1 MLGGGMK
8 YLNLAIIIAF
18 SSIWISGC
26 TEPNPFA
33 LQDGSINPQDI
44 VSLDARKRGT
54 EGGPCYPN
62 KTCNAGLRCQNGIC
76 VKTTDGPLPDLPP
89 KSDGDVPDAPANP
102 CSPPGVKPMKVE
114 GSSVGDW
121 SVAIE
126 DQATYTSLSI
136 SGASAKQAAAAF
148 DYDVSGDQVASF
160 VVSRAAS
167 SSSVVTEAQAVAND
181 ITKGVYGTYTVR
193 QGGKASTSHDGY
205 SRLGSAVLDL
215 TRNSTTNV
223 GWIRSLILASLFQT
237 STTKLI
243 GLPVPWGSG
252 ATKFVIRFATVL
264 RGDGRVLVIG
274 AVTSRSRDDDLNRET
289 SLIAGDVGSG
299 SGLARTG
306 KTTTDQCL
314 GQTIAAPP
322 KNFVDIIW
330 VMDESG
336 SMQSKRANIAAN
348 ASNFF
353 SEAQKRGLDFRM
365 GVTNVVNPKG
375 SWSSAVGKFCSVASG
390 NAQHDGGPDHFL
402 SSNDLSTFS
411 ACINNPPGYEGGSE
425 YGLVNAREAVK
436 RHLPRAANN
445 KGKIRTGAQ
454 VVIIVVTDEVPQSFK
469 DKNIIFSNEYKTCT
483 LSPTT
488 QAKVDAELKGYL
500 DLFSGST
507 DPQAEVDHYH
517 VIGGTCTSS
526 GTNCNPDVAHGYR
539 DLAAK
544 LSGNLYDVCANNL
557 GAAVTAIIN
566 GIVATG
572 APSLLIEVP
581 ISASVKISLDGA
593 TLKRSKVSGYYHP
606 PLTKQIVFTGSSK
619 PAAGSAVVLSYKKW
633 K

>member
-1 MLGGGMK
+1 MK
-8 YLNLAIIIAF
+8 YFSLAIIIVF
-18 SSIWISGC
+18 TSLWISGC

-33 LQDGSINPQDI
+33 QQDGSTLQDA
-44 VSLDARKRGT
+44 VNLDAAKRGT

-62 KTCNAGLRCQNGIC
+62 KTCNAGLICQNGIC
-76 VKTTDGPLPDLPP
+76 VKATDGPLPDLPP
-89 KSDGDVPDAPANP
+89 KPDGAIPDASSNP
-102 CSPPGVKPMKVE
+102 CSPPGIKPMKVE
-114 GSSVGDW
+114 GSSTGDW

-126 DQATYTSLSI
+126 DQATYTALTI

-148 DYDVSGDQVASF
+148 DYDVGGDQVASF
-160 VVSRAAS
+160 VVSRPAS
-167 SSSVVTEAQAVAND
+167 ATSVVTEAQAVASD
-181 ITKGVYGTYTVR
+181 ITKGVYGTFTVR
-193 QGGKASTSHDGY
+193 EGGKASTSHDGY
-205 SRLGSAVLDL
+205 PRFGSAVLDL
-215 TRNSTTNV
+215 SRNSSTNV
-223 GWIRSLILASLFQT
+223 GWIRSLVLAALFQT
-237 STTKLI
+237 STTKI
-243 GLPVPWGSG
+243 GGLPAPWGSG
-252 ATKFVIRFATVL
+252 ATSFVLRFATVL
-264 RGDGRVLVIG
+264 RGDGRVVVIG

-299 SGLARTG
+299 SGLARAG

-322 KNFVDIIW
+322 KNLVDIIW

-348 ASNFF
+348 AATFF
-353 SEAQKRGLDFRM
+353 NEAQKRGLDFRM
-365 GVTNVVNPKG
+365 GVTNVVSPTG
-375 SWSSAVGKFCSVASG
+375 SWSTAVGKFCSVAST
-390 NAQHDGGPDHFL
+390 NPQDDGGPDHFL
-402 SSNDLSTFS
+402 SPSELSTFS

-436 RHLPRAANN
+436 RHLPRAGNSKA
-445 KGKIRTGAQ
+445 KIRTGAQ

-469 DKNIIFSNEYKTCT
+469 DKNIIYSNQYKTCT
-483 LSPTT
+483 LPSST

-544 LSGNLYDVCANNL
+544 LSGNLYDVCASDL

-572 APSLLIEVP
+572 APNLLIEVP
-581 ISASVKISLDGA
+581 ISASVMISLDGV

-606 PLTKQIVFTGSSK
+606 PLTKQIVFTGAAK
-619 PAAGSAVVLSYKKW
+619 PATGSAVVLSYKKW